1 MKMNSIRTGAIIAA
15 ISVMMGAFG
24 AHLLKD
30 ILSEKALAL
39 YETGIKYQLYHAF
52 GLIIAGI
59 LYQLSPDKKIKTATT
74 LFLLGILFFSGSL
87 YVLCYKIN
95 NNIDGLKWV
104 GPVTPLGGLCFIAG
118 WIFLAIGYKTK

>member
-1 MKMNSIRTGAIIAA
+1 MKMNSVKTGAIIAA
-15 ISVMMGAFG
+15 LSIMMGAFG

-52 GLIIAGI
+52 ALIIAGI
-59 LYQLSPDKKIKTATT
+59 LYQLSPDKKIKTAST

-87 YVLCYKIN
+87 YFLSYKIN
-95 NNIDGLKWV
+95 NNIEGLKWV
-104 GPVTPLGGLCFIAG
+104 GPITPLGGLCFIAG
-118 WIFLAIGYKTK
+118 WIFLAIGYKRK